1 MKVFHHVTRIGFLS
15 LAIALAIGSMGCGGN
30 ESDVR
35 SGNGTGIVKGVDAS
49 ARKITLHHGDI
60 PGLMKG
66 MTMTFS
72 VAPSVGLENVSEGDR
87 VDFRIEQEG
96 SVYTVTE
103 VRRAGS

>member
-1 MKVFHHVTRIGFLS
+1 MKISYHFTRIGILS
-15 LAIALAIGSMGCGGN
+15 LVIALAIGSMGCGGN

-49 ARKITLHHGDI
+49 ARKITLNHGDI

-66 MTMTFS
+66 MTMTFP
-72 VAPSVGLENVSEGDR
+72 VAPSVGLESVSEGDR
-87 VDFRIEQEG
+87 VDFRIDQEG